1 MGRMIQ
7 NNFSGGVI
15 SPSLFGR
22 SDLGAYYKGCAK
34 AENFIV
40 AKEGSLRK
48 RHGFTARCQL
58 DRSSSF
64 VKIIPYRY
72 DRSTARILLLCTDD
86 AGKLEIRMFDKDATP
101 LKWEENGEII
111 EKRVIEGFTG
121 SVKAIQYKQI
131 GDQIWLS
138 NGSFFRVLDIAD
150 AASFTVK
157 SWTQASAPESI
168 VHDDNQT
175 AKSTHWSIVRSNNNS
190 GKTLYYGLIGVKD
203 SVNSTTSKGE
213 CTWSSSWQAGHYI
226 DIKLTVAVEDCEK
239 WDYFIVAKRSGGSYG
254 ELTRHYMDDTPDE
267 FFDAD
272 MKAIYEGV
280 DGLYFTAATVYKWAD
295 GKYYD
300 KAEGT
305 TGAVQLEPKT
315 LCFKRWNFRDDNI
328 APGEAVYGQTNV
340 LGEGFTT
347 PLCVD
352 CFQQRR
358 VFANGETAR
367 GKLPMTLWFSEVGNL
382 DNFYSDRPASDDDPF
397 SPTIST
403 TGPSFIRWI
412 VTYQEMMVLFTDSG
426 LFSVGFSQQSG
437 FSASSCRISR
447 FSDLAVSPEVQ
458 PVVTDA
464 GIVFVAADNKTV
476 YTASYD
482 LQENMLKPINRS
494 VLVEHLTRYSQIKA
508 IALQSSPDN
517 VVWVVTDNGRYA
529 TFTFERNEEVYA
541 WSDGAVE
548 GAAIKDVVSLG
559 SVTDSAVDRTY
570 GDLVFIIEKD
580 GLEYIAIPNGGYSD
594 EIGQTVTNVKA
605 TLVTLRPES
614 QERTISGL
622 KKNVKDILLRL
633 YETGGISV
641 MNAAGEGSIELVDAK
656 MSGELFTGDIKVMP
670 RGIIDEN
677 AQVKYVSD
685 NDKPC
690 EILQILTLLEVN

>member
-22 SDLGAYYKGCAK
+22 SDLGAYYKGCAS

-48 RHGFTARCQL
+48 RHGFTSRFKL
-58 DRSSSF
+58 DGKWEDI
-64 VKIIPYRY
+64 KIVPYRY
-72 DRSTARILLLCTDD
+72 DRTDSGFFVLEKGSSALTAKFY
-86 AGKLEIRMFDKDATP
+86 GKDGTFYDSLEISRFSGEVKD
-101 LKWEENGEII
+101 
-111 EKRVIEGFTG
+111 
-121 SVKAIQYKQI
+121 IQSKQV
-131 GDQIWLS
+131 GDQVWLS
-138 NGSFFRVLDIAD
+138 NGSFYGIISVADGRTLSEIEWKQAQLPGTVSAIAAAGFNADGVSYKPSSGRTISYGAYVSRDGVL
-150 AASFTVK
+150 SEVK
-157 SWTQASAPESI
+157 S
-168 VHDDNQT
+168 
-175 AKSTHWSIVRSNNNS
+175 
-190 GKTLYYGLIGVKD
+190 
-203 SVNSTTSKGE
+203 VNIKWDTS
-213 CTWSSSWQAGHYI
+213 WMAGYYI
-226 DIKLTVAVEDCEK
+226 DVTVTIPTDLAY
-239 WDYFIVAKRSGGSYG
+239 DYIVLGKKTGANYG
-254 ELTRHYMDDTPDE
+254 EVSRWYPEDIEENKVVFKDE
-267 FFDAD
+267 NHVA
-272 MKAIYEGV
+272 
-280 DGLYFTAATVYKWAD
+280 
-295 GKYYD
+295 
-300 KAEGT
+300 
-305 TGAVQLEPKT
+305 
-315 LCFKRWNFRDDNI
+315 
-328 APGEAVYGQTNV
+328 GEAVYRQSNI
-340 LGEGFTT
+340 LGENFAS
-347 PLCVD
+347 PRCVD

-358 VFANGETAR
+358 VFANAFSNSSR
-367 GKLPMTLWFSEVGNL
+367 LPMTMWFSEVGNL
-382 DNFYSDRPASDDDPF
+382 DNFYSNRPASDSDAF

-403 TGPSFIRWI
+403 TGPAFIRWV

-494 VLVEHLTRYSQIKA
+494 VLVEHLTRTSQIKA
-508 IALQSSPDN
+508 IALQTSPDN

-541 WSDGAVE
+541 WSDGMIE
-548 GAAIKDVVSLG
+548 GAKIKDVISLG

-570 GDLVFIIEKD
+570 GDLVFVVEKD
-580 GLEYIAIPNGGYSD
+580 GEEYIATPNAGYTD
-594 EIGQTVTNVKA
+594 EIGGTSANVKA

-641 MNAAGEGSIELVDAK
+641 VNVSGVSQPFVAAKTA
-656 MSGELFTGDIKVMP
+656 GELFTGDVKVMP
-670 RGIIDEN
+670 RGSIDEN
-677 AQVKYVSD
+677 AQMKYVSD

-690 EILQILTLLEVN
+690 EILQVVTLLEVN